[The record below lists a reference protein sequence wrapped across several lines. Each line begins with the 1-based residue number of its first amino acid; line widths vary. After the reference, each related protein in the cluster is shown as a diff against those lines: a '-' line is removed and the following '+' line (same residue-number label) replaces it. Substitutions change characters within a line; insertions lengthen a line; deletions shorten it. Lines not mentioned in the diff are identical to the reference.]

1 MKKEMKYK
9 LFTNREDANV
19 SDASGLEIDACQMRP
34 FFENGDKSQSYIVNK
49 HGEKI
54 KINTPSTLQYDEWR
68 DIDEAVR
75 QVATDRLSGIT
86 DLISRGLVHNLGSV
100 GQVVSLWDK
109 ESDMTPAE
117 ANMTGEAKSEG
128 DNINFEYDQVAI
140 PVISKDFKINWRTLE
155 ASRKIGESL
164 DTRSVRTATR
174 LVAEKSE
181 DMLFN
186 GISSISVNGAGVYG
200 YTNHPNRNTVD
211 MSTQWTSITNY
222 QEIIDDVQAMLSAAR
237 ADNHFGPFVL
247 YIPGEYEQV
256 LDEDFKSNS
265 DKTLR
270 QRLLQ
275 LSGLSDIRVSDR
287 LANHNVILVQMT
299 SEVVDLAIAQG
310 IVPLQWSTDGGMTS
324 KNKVLAVWAP
334 RIKPDYD
341 GKIGLVHLYEIP

>member
-1 MKKEMKYK
+1 MKTNKYK
-9 LFTNREDANV
+9 LFTNKEGASVEDSAGLNV
-19 SDASGLEIDACQMRP
+19 NVNEMRP
-34 FFENGDKSQSYIVNK
+34 FFENGDKSQSYIVTNEGK
-49 HGEKI
+49 KI
-54 KINTPSTLQYDEWR
+54 KINTPSSLQYDEWK
-68 DIDEAVR
+68 DIDDAVR

-86 DLISRGLVHNLGSV
+86 DLIGRGLVHNLGSV

-117 ANMTGEAKSEG
+117 ANMTGESSSEG
-128 DNINFEYDQVAI
+128 DNINFEFDQVAV
-140 PVISKDFKINWRTLE
+140 PVISKNFKLNWRTLE
-155 ASRKIGESL
+155 ASRKTGEAL
-164 DTRSVRTATR
+164 DTRSIRTATR

-211 MSTQWTSITNY
+211 MATQWTAVTDY
-222 QEIIDDVQAMLSAAR
+222 QDIVDDVQAMLAAAR
-237 ADNHFGPFVL
+237 ADNHFGPFVM
-247 YIPGEYEQV
+247 YIPGEYEGV
-256 LDEDFKSNS
+256 LDEDFKANS
-265 DKTLR
+265 DKTVR

-275 LSGLSDIRVSDR
+275 LSGLADIRVSDR

-299 SEVVDLAIAQG
+299 SEVVDLAMAQG
-310 IVPLQWSTDGGMTS
+310 IIPLEWSTDGGMTRQH
-324 KNKVLAVWAP
+324 KVLAVWAP